1 MYKTRI
7 CDVPFVMP
15 VASCIFH
22 KILDK
27 TIGVPI
33 GVPVGVPFGC
43 ALWVC
48 PFGVPFWC
56 ALLVYP
62 FGVPIFVYDHNS
74 NIILFDLTKYSKKTI
89 VVLYSL
95 PNFNC
100 IYTTYISYVLFFKVC
115 FIFRC
120 SIQTISVHMNLRH
133 RL

>member
-1 MYKTRI
+1 MLRDDLQVSSILMYKTRI

-22 KILDK
+22 KIMDK

-33 GVPVGVPFGC
+33 GVPV
-43 ALWVC
+43 
-48 PFGVPFWC
+48 GVPFWC

-120 SIQTISVHMNLRH
+120 SIQTISIHMNLRH

>member
-1 MYKTRI
+1 MIYRLVVFLCTKLEYVMYPLL
-7 CDVPFVMP
+7 CQLP
-15 VASCIFH
+15 VFIFH

-33 GVPVGVPFGC
+33 GVPV
-43 ALWVC
+43 
-48 PFGVPFWC
+48 GVPFWC

-115 FIFRC
+115 IIFRC